1 MVFPHALFMYTVHGF
16 ASVSY
21 TVVEAYQLTTTFG
34 PNVKG
39 NSPPGANIGG
49 QIIAEEGTARMFL
62 LLIIT
67 EINGT
72 LYMYKVLHFLHCV
85 PTTSIPATAIAS
97 CQDSHLFNKETLHGG
112 ESGLFYHVNDVKPE
126 TGGRENCMCE
136 LMIADYAL
144 S

>member
-39 NSPPGANIGG
+39 NSPLGANIGG

-67 EINGT
+67 EINGAVCI
-72 LYMYKVLHFLHCV
+72 K
-85 PTTSIPATAIAS
+85 S
-97 CQDSHLFNKETLHGG
+97 CTFSTVFQQPQYQLL
-112 ESGLFYHVNDVKPE
+112 P
-126 TGGRENCMCE
+126 
-136 LMIADYAL
+136 
-144 S
+144 